1 MEMLSAPEG
10 KHCRLQG
17 KFNLSEIS
25 KDGDIVLGG
34 IFDVHVHPFEQMNTF
49 VTAPEETKCKSFNFR
64 AFRLVNTMMFAIEE
78 INQNP
83 ALLPDIT
90 LGYKIYDDCGSS
102 NIATKVALSLVNGQG
117 ATEDDHN
124 CEGPPNVPAVVG
136 VAGSSESIAVARS
149 IGPFRIPM
157 VSYLSTCVCLSDR
170 NEYPTFYRT
179 IPSDYHQSKALA
191 QIIKKFGWTWIG
203 TIRSNNDYGNF
214 GMQAFVD
221 IAQEL
226 GICIAFSESFY
237 RTDPLEKI
245 SNIVNI
251 IKLSNTKVVVA
262 FAARTEMQ
270 LLLKEVIRQNLTGIQ
285 WVGTE
290 AWITAQL
297 IAPNESAR
305 FLIGAIG
312 PAIPSAEVKGLQEFL
327 LKIHPSKF
335 PGNSLVKEF
344 WETAFQCSFWSGNT
358 SQTNTISTLQQ
369 CTGKEDVTEI
379 HNGYSDVTMDGISYN
394 VYKAVYALAHALH
407 NLLLCERGK
416 GPFMN
421 NTCAH
426 SSNFQPWQ
434 ILHYLQSVN
443 FTSKSG
449 DRIYFDE
456 NGDPVAKYDLINWQ
470 KNLKGVAETRVI
482 GFYDGSASPSRE
494 LTVNEEAIVWSNGQT
509 EIPRAVC
516 SESCIPGTRKV
527 ARKGQPVCCFDCTEC
542 AEGEI
547 SNITDSTD
555 CIKCPEQY
563 WPNQQR
569 DRCLPKE
576 IEFLSFTEML
586 GGVLLTLALVG
597 VSTTISIAI
606 VFFTHR
612 DTPIVKAN
620 NSELSYLLLF
630 ALTLCFLCS
639 VTFIGEPSVWACML
653 CHTAFAIAFVLCI
666 SCILIK
672 TILVILAFKATLPN
686 NNMAKLFGPAQQ
698 RWSVLLLTSVQ
709 CLICTL
715 WLTISHPFPMRNTE
729 YYREIIILECDLGS
743 VSAFYSM
750 AGYIAFLAGVSF
762 VLAFLARKLPDN
774 FNEAQCITFSM
785 LIFCAVWIT
794 FIPVYI
800 SSPGK
805 YTVAVEVFAILAS
818 SFGLLFCIFVPKCYI
833 ILIKPEMN
841 TKKHLM
847 GKVPA
852 NK

>member
-1 MEMLSAPEG
+1 MREKGIEDSADRLIDEG
-10 KHCRLQG
+10 Q
-17 KFNLSEIS
+17 EE
-25 KDGDIVLGG
+25 
-34 IFDVHVHPFEQMNTF
+34 VHVEH
-49 VTAPEETKCKSFNFR
+49 KCHFDFR
-64 AFRLVNTMMFAIEE
+64 VFRLVNTMIFAIEE
-78 INQNP
+78 INENS
-83 ALLPDIT
+83 AILPNVT
-90 LGYKIYDDCGSS
+90 LGYTIYDDCGSPT
-102 NIATKVALSLVNGQG
+102 ITTKVALGLMNGQKEEEIESGDDCQESPSIPALVG
-117 ATEDDHN
+117 AD
-124 CEGPPNVPAVVG
+124 
-136 VAGSSESIAVARS
+136 GSSESMAVARL
-149 IGPFRIPM
+149 IAPFRIPM
-157 VSYLSTCVCLSDR
+157 VSYFSTCACLSDR
-170 NEYPTFYRT
+170 KEYPTFYRT
-179 IPSDYHQSKALA
+179 IPSDYHQSKVLA

-226 GICIAFSESFY
+226 GICIAFSESFH
-237 RTDPLEKI
+237 RAESLEKI
-245 SNIVNI
+245 RKIVNI
-251 IKLSNTKVVVA
+251 MKSSTTKVIVA
-262 FAARTEMQ
+262 FAAPAEMQ
-270 LLLKEVIRQNLTGIQ
+270 ILLKEIIRQNVTGIQ
-285 WVGTE
+285 WIGTE
-290 AWITAQL
+290 AWITAQIISPDETL
-297 IAPNESAR
+297 R
-305 FLIGAIG
+305 FLTGTIG
-312 PAIPSAEVKGLQEFL
+312 PSITLFEVKGLREFL
-327 LKIHPSKF
+327 LKIHPSGF

-344 WETAFQCSFWSGNT
+344 WETAFQCIFWSGNT
-358 SQTNTISTLQQ
+358 SQITATSTLQQ
-369 CTGKEDVTEI
+369 CTGQEKLSAL
-379 HNGYSDVTMDGISYN
+379 HNAYSEVSMDGSSYN
-394 VYKAVYALAHALH
+394 VYKAVYAVAHALH
-407 NLLLCERGK
+407 NMILCEKGK
-416 GPFMN
+416 GPFIN

-426 SSNFQPWQ
+426 VSNLQPWQ
-434 ILHYLQSVN
+434 LLHYLQSVN
-443 FTSKSG
+443 FTTTSG
-449 DRIYFDE
+449 DRVYFDE
-456 NGDPVAKYDLINWQ
+456 NGDPMATYDLLNWGINSR
-470 KNLKGVAETRVI
+470 GAAEIRVI
-482 GFYDGSASPSRE
+482 GFYDGSASPGHE
-494 LTVNEEAIVWSNGQT
+494 LTLDEEAIEWSSHQKMV
-509 EIPRAVC
+509 PRAVC

-597 VSTTISIAI
+597 VSTTISITI

-698 RWSVLLLTSVQ
+698 RWSVFLLTSVQ

-847 GKVPA
+847 GKVPV